1 MLVCNVGSYQGY
13 DQIFLA
19 CGNCNQRV
27 HCSFSVGCIL
37 PRSHKMVLILIL
49 AADTRCTAQSASI
62 QRPIQLSYA
71 ICARSDRGGWRE
83 LRGCAAA
90 AIDEKRGQQQRKL
103 FPASMAHRS
112 HFATRSRPVTMHIQV
127 HACRHACGRSASR
140 QYLIATRGTAASH
153 VTLVETGLR
162 HRQVL
167 GRPVCDLTLV
177 GTGVF
182 DVHTLLQ
189 SIYVGRAL
197 HAPCCL
203 VLCLTSA

>member
-1 MLVCNVGSYQGY
+1 M
-13 DQIFLA
+13 
-19 CGNCNQRV
+19 
-27 HCSFSVGCIL
+27 
-37 PRSHKMVLILIL
+37 
-49 AADTRCTAQSASI
+49 
-62 QRPIQLSYA
+62 
-71 ICARSDRGGWRE
+71 
-83 LRGCAAA
+83 
-90 AIDEKRGQQQRKL
+90 
-103 FPASMAHRS
+103 
-112 HFATRSRPVTMHIQV
+112 
-127 HACRHACGRSASR
+127 HACGRFASK
-140 QYLIATRGTAASH
+140 QYLIATKGRAAWH

-182 DVHTLLQ
+182 DVQTLLQ